1 MDDFFVSL
9 SDPTVK
15 KPVVYLPPELD
26 KILDVIWRGAIK
38 KKCDLAELIVCLDKD
53 RKDWLVKAIEDEL
66 DAQREGHAQHL
77 RACPGELD
85 RGIEGFCV
93 CVNTPWSPRIG
104 LREMRSRLK
113 SIMVKSHEMQR
124 RILRLEYDP
133 CGTLVDAGIEQVKL
147 EDLAD
152 IPQEMVEQTIAEIN
166 RRAVNRYAKTNGQP
180 GRNDLCP
187 CGSGKKYKK
196 CCGRF
201 LV

>member
-1 MDDFFVSL
+1 M
-9 SDPTVK
+9 
-15 KPVVYLPPELD
+15 
-26 KILDVIWRGAIK
+26 
-38 KKCDLAELIVCLDKD
+38 
-53 RKDWLVKAIEDEL
+53 
-66 DAQREGHAQHL
+66 
-77 RACPGELD
+77 
-85 RGIEGFCV
+85 

-113 SIMVKSHEMQR
+113 SIMVKAHETQR

-147 EDLAD
+147 EDLDD

-166 RRAVNRYAKTNGQP
+166 RRAVKRYAKTNGQLR
-180 GRNDLCP
+180 RNDLCP